1 MTRETT
7 FRRDISAISANSQ
20 FSSDKWDNTRD
31 LRLVAVL
38 GDKKASV
45 IIIAIL
51 SASVAEQRHG
61 R

>member
-7 FRRDISAISANSQ
+7 FRRGISANSQ
-20 FSSDKWDNTRD
+20 FSSDKWGNTRD

-38 GDKKASV
+38 GDKKASPV
-45 IIIAIL
+45 IIVAIL